1 LSRRR
6 KKRELSWEEQRAAA
20 KLERERAEDALR
32 YRKSQLADAES
43 ELVALAGPG
52 GWFAAIVGKKAAYEA
67 EAQAKIKALKTET
80 LALRKRLIEAR
91 QAEAKFERSAK
102 QRDQQAHERDAELEV
117 FADRVRQTHSHSIYE
132 ALQDLEERIQVNA
145 DKLFEFDDAMYA
157 CSGLSASIGQV
168 IRATGS
174 AKTWASMDAFS
185 SPIPGS
191 NTLTFLRTRQINK
204 EAATV
209 PQAIERFNLAI
220 GKLGLSPMD
229 IEIPDLDSGWE
240 SLLFDNI
247 ITDLHNLNRL
257 EGFARRIEDERDMI
271 RETMLWVATQ
281 RKAVVDDQAALIAAR
296 RKLLDE
302 ALG

>member
-1 LSRRR
+1 MPRRR

-32 YRKSQLADAES
+32 YRKSQLAEAEA
-43 ELVALAGPG
+43 ELLSLAGPG
-52 GWFAAIVGKKAAYEA
+52 GWFAAIVGKKAGYEA
-67 EAQAKIKALKTET
+67 EANAKIKALKTET

-102 QRDQQAHERDAELEV
+102 QRDQQARDRDAELEV
-117 FADRVRQTHSHSIYE
+117 FAERVRQTHSHSIYE
-132 ALQDLEERIQVNA
+132 ALEEIEGRIQANA

-168 IRATGS
+168 LRATGS
-174 AKTWASMDAFS
+174 AKSWANMDAFS
-185 SPIPGS
+185 SPVPGA
-191 NTLTFLRTRQINK
+191 NALTFLRTRQINT

-209 PQAIERFNLAI
+209 PAAIERFNKAI
-220 GKLGLSPMD
+220 TKLGLSPME
-229 IEIPDLDSGWE
+229 IEIPNIENGWE
-240 SLLFDNI
+240 SLLLDNI
-247 ITDLHNLNRL
+247 VTDLHNLNRL
-257 EGFARRIEDERDMI
+257 EGFARRVRDERDMI
-271 RETMLWVATQ
+271 RETMLWIATR
-281 RKAVVDDQAALIAAR
+281 RKAVVDDQAALIVER